1 MSGYSG
7 PRYDISREEKRLREA
22 FRDQR
27 KMAERRGIIFSLT
40 YSQWLK
46 IWLDSGHLAQR
57 GCRRGQYVMSRP
69 GDRGPYSVSNSRVV
83 RVESNQQEAWV
94 GRPHSLRT
102 RSRMSVAH
110 EGQPRTVEGRYA

>member
-46 IWLDSGHLAQR
+46 IW
-57 GCRRGQYVMSRP
+57 
-69 GDRGPYSVSNSRVV
+69 
-83 RVESNQQEAWV
+83 
-94 GRPHSLRT
+94 
-102 RSRMSVAH
+102 RSSATFTLPQARQAKRH
-110 EGQPRTVEGRYA
+110 